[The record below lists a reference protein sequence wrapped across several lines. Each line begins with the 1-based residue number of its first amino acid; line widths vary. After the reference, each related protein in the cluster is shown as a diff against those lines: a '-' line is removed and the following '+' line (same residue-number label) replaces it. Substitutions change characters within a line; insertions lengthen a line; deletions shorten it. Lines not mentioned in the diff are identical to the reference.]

1 MLPHLC
7 LLRELK
13 CVDAVSKVG
22 RERVV
27 KLAQRLLQ
35 RLKRLF
41 VLLQCLQLL
50 LQTDLP
56 VHRLEDTP
64 SSTCMCHETHGF
76 QHSGI
81 LTFRLTQMS
90 ERFVFKWGKKKRL
103 NVTVTI

>member
-1 MLPHLC
+1 MLLHLR

-13 CVDAVSKVG
+13 GVDSVSKVG

-35 RLKRLF
+35 RLERLF
-41 VLLQCLQLL
+41 VLLQRLQLL

-64 SSTCMCHETHGF
+64 SSTRMCHETRGF

-81 LTFRLTQMS
+81 LTFRITQMS
-90 ERFVFKWGKKKRL
+90 KKIVFK
-103 NVTVTI
+103 

>member
-1 MLPHLC
+1 MLPHLR

-13 CVDAVSKVG
+13 GVDSVSKVG

-35 RLKRLF
+35 RLEQLF
-41 VLLQCLQLL
+41 VLLQRLQLL
-50 LQTDLP
+50 LEADLP
-56 VHRLEDTP
+56 VHRLEDTA
-64 SSTCMCHETHGF
+64 SSTCMCQETHGF

-81 LTFRLTQMS
+81 LTFRLKQICKK
-90 ERFVFKWGKKKRL
+90 FVFKWGKKKRV